1 VELATEALKMTTA
14 ERLGAKIIPASTT
27 GIGSLPHHNID
38 AALGFSFRSGIAY
51 LPQIP
56 LRNPWEYMIAQ
67 ALEDLPGLRVE
78 RDGEV
83 SLNLGIWKSQSD
95 SFRVKLNR
103 AFEKD
108 DVSEFEPSQMTSSSW
123 HAFLWELQEQKK
135 TVAKIQIAGP
145 LTCQWVI
152 GSDVE
157 NELSSQVFKL
167 VLAKSLAMGRKIQT
181 LGITPLL
188 FLDEPGLYAF
198 DKTNP
203 KHVLAF
209 QELKLLIQTLK
220 KNGIQIGLHC
230 CSNTDWKSIL
240 TLGLNFLSIDTE
252 LSLES
257 LIKTSGPELALFV
270 QGGGR
275 LSLGIVPS
283 SRSSVLHSIRAE
295 DLFKKL
301 QASLS
306 QIPNGIGLLI
316 LKDSLLT
323 PACGLALQS
332 TADAEYILDTLNQ
345 VHELRKA
352 AWN

>member
-1 VELATEALKMTTA
+1 MTTA
-14 ERLGAKIIPASTT
+14 ERVGLKVIPASTT

-38 AALGFSFRSGIAY
+38 AALGFSFRSGVPY

-78 RDGEV
+78 RDGEI
-83 SLNLGIWKSQSD
+83 SLNVGIWRSQSD
-95 SFRVKLNR
+95 SFRIKLNR

-123 HAFLWELQEQKK
+123 HAFLWELQEQGK
-135 TVAKIQIAGP
+135 TVAKVQIAGP

-152 GSDVE
+152 GSEVE
-157 NELSSQVFKL
+157 SELSSQVFKL
-167 VLAKSLAMGRKIQT
+167 VLAKSLAMGRKIQS
-181 LGITPLL
+181 LGIAPLL

-203 KHVLAF
+203 KHWLQF

-220 KNGIQIGLHC
+220 KNQIQVGLHC

-240 TLGLNFLSIDTE
+240 ALGLSFLSLDTE
-252 LSLES
+252 LSLET
-257 LIKTSGPELALFV
+257 LVKTSGSELEAFI

-275 LSLGIVPS
+275 LSLGVVPT
-283 SRSSVLHSIRAE
+283 SRSFVLHSLKATE
-295 DLFKKL
+295 LFEKL
-301 QASLS
+301 KTTLS
-306 QIPNGIGLLI
+306 ALPNGIGLLI

-345 VHELRKA
+345 VHELRKV

>member
-1 VELATEALKMTTA
+1 MTTA
-14 ERLGAKIIPASTT
+14 ERIGAKPIPASTT

-38 AALGFSFRSGIAY
+38 AALGFSFRSGVPY

-83 SLNLGIWKSQSD
+83 SLNLDIWKSQSD

-108 DVSEFEPSQMTSSSW
+108 DVSEFEPSQTTSSSW

-135 TVAKIQIAGP
+135 SVAKVQIAGP
-145 LTCQWVI
+145 LTCQWVL
-152 GSDVE
+152 GSEVHP
-157 NELSSQVFKL
+157 ELSSQVFKL
-167 VLAKSLAMGRKIQT
+167 VLAKALAMGRRIQS
-181 LGITPLL
+181 LGITPLI

-198 DKTNP
+198 DRTNA

-220 KNGIQIGLHC
+220 KNNIHVGLHC
-230 CSNTDWKSIL
+230 CSNTDWKSVL
-240 TLGLNFLSIDTE
+240 TLGLSFLSLDTD

-257 LIKTSGPELALFV
+257 LVKTASTELEAFV
-270 QGGGR
+270 QAGGR
-275 LSLGIVPS
+275 LSLGVIPT
-283 SRSSVLHSIRAE
+283 SRSSVLHSLKAE
-295 DLFKKL
+295 DLFKKIKTT
-301 QASLS
+301 LS
-306 QIPNGIGLLI
+306 TLPNGIGLQI
-316 LKDSLLT
+316 LKESLLT

-332 TADAEYILDTLNQ
+332 TADAEYILDTLNE
-345 VHELRKA
+345 VHELRKV